1 MIHNY
6 FDVDIEVLWTTK
18 NDLPKLK
25 QQTDRLLIDLKK
37 RDASL
42 FKAFPA
48 VTKKRQPIDKLKDK
62 LQQVIFGRF

>member
-6 FDVDIEVLWTTK
+6 FDVDIDVLWTTVK

-48 VTKKRQPIDKLKDK
+48 LTEKTAN
-62 LQQVIFGRF
+62 